1 MGYVPGIFLMLRR
14 ATLVVDEYMPFN
26 GTLLLSFI

>member
-1 MGYVPGIFLMLRR
+1 MLRR